1 MGPVSDYVV
10 GEAVEKGVIGN
21 QTIAY
26 FMART
31 YLFLIACG
39 INDDAIRFRQHRST
53 EMAHYA

>member
-39 INDDAIRFRQHRST
+39 INEASLG
-53 EMAHYA
+53 HYLNHCMHLFQN